1 MRYSNGINV
10 SFNLLGNTQDGE
22 RKTKRQK
29 HTNKSSK
36 TQNADSFVNFDFA
49 RTQLKDSMIGHCVNE
64 ENYTLE
70 TVGYCQEQQ
79 LNNYNPKLS
88 KTNQSFLKKTQPV
101 PVIENSGINNS
112 GLDDKNVKPNKT
124 HSGNSWIIALLL
136 CIFFGII
143 GAHRFYLGYT
153 GIGIIQLLTFGLLG
167 IWTLIDFI
175 RILTGSLKPKDGDYF
190 DY

>member
-10 SFNLLGNTQDGE
+10 SFNLRGITQNGE
-22 RKTKRQK
+22 RKTMRQK
-29 HTNKSSK
+29 HAKKYSK
-36 TQNADSFVNFDFA
+36 TLKSDSLVNFDVA

-70 TVGYCQEQQ
+70 TVGYFQEQQ
-79 LNNYNPKLS
+79 LNIYNPKLS
-88 KTNQSFLKKTQPV
+88 KTKQSVLKKTKLV
-101 PVIENSGINNS
+101 PDIENSGINNS

-124 HSGNSWIIALLL
+124 HAGNSWIIALLL